1 MVNFCRNQGVNINL
15 ENPTTIQDK
24 LAWLNIY
31 DTNPLKTKCADKIKI
46 HEYCKEKLGKD
57 ICIPILHVYDKVED
71 INWEELPEQF
81 VMKCNHGSGMN
92 IIVKDKKKLNIE
104 DAKRK
109 LNYWMDDN
117 FALRNGFE
125 AHYYDI
131 DRKIFVEEYKED
143 GHTTLH
149 DYKFWC
155 YNGEPKIYTINDG
168 NGHGDIMYYRMDD
181 SEWNLYEVPHHD
193 DYIKPSKFDEMVSIA
208 KKLCEP
214 FKFVRV
220 DFYEIDNEV
229 YLGELTFTPGAISF
243 KYKKH
248 EDEIKMGKLLNLL
261 KIDVYCLCK
270 NEIKIAPFMIDYWK
284 ALGDDVNVYVYDGLS
299 TDGCKEEF
307 AKYDWIHVI
316 DFEPDALDDDA
327 HVKLKNECW
336 KQSRERGADFVMV
349 CDFDETIF
357 SYDKKTLHKELLK
370 MKGEGYTLLAPLSF
384 NLIPDT
390 FPKHEEGKYL
400 HEIAQYGFNDYI
412 WEAKP
417 ILFDSS
423 KINEFNVVHGGHAAH
438 PTGDVKWYSSDK
450 LFLIHAKFLGY
461 DYYEERIRNRVV
473 SDWNLQHGID
483 GETKKSIERLHNEFN
498 ERKNKRFKWDDIK
511 NNFYEYYPIRNDWT
525 KWNSLKIVSEKKSV
539 IVSLTSWSKRIGNVK
554 TVLES
559 LLNQTRKADF
569 IELNLSLV
577 EFPKKEKSLPKDLV
591 KLIKENRCVEI
602 NWAEDNP
609 GVFKKIIPTL
619 KKFYGQDYYLLSVD
633 DDWIYREDYIELMI
647 NYLELAKSD
656 TFCLANAKV
665 IGNRQIYRSSC
676 FDSDFWELLTEE
688 VIDTRID
695 DSYIEYYLEQK
706 GKKFYGYRPDNVKEI
721 TKPYNAIFPN
731 SNNTE
736 TGEYSREDLIKA
748 ITAIRKIKFNNSKIL
763 IYTGLIGDYDI
774 PYDNFRHK
782 EGYDYVLL
790 SDVPIETK
798 SWENR
803 IVSFGNG
810 ENLSPIKKARYLKTH
825 PHELFDNN
833 YDFVVWVDANT
844 FINDKLYKYINK
856 YKDSVI
862 TFKEHND
869 RDCVYDEI
877 MVCAAANKETP
888 IMALKV
894 YDKCARSGYPR
905 KIGLFET
912 NIIISHYTDSRVIEL
927 MDNWW
932 NEIFH
937 NSHRD
942 QLSLNYV
949 IWKNHY
955 EDWISSAQTKD
966 FPPRKH
972 VTKAELE
979 AKPKKKRRSI
989 KFG

>member
-31 DTNPLKTKCADKIKI
+31 DENPLKTKCADKIKI

-143 GHTTLH
+143 MSGGLV
-149 DYKFWC
+149 DYKFLC
-155 YNGEPKIYTINDG
+155 FNGKPTYVQLFYGRFTSGLYMNYYDMNFNIVDLARKDFKNRRDVHNEKPKNLKLMQEYAEKLS
-168 NGHGDIMYYRMDD
+168 
-181 SEWNLYEVPHHD
+181 SE
-193 DYIKPSKFDEMVSIA
+193 
-208 KKLCEP
+208 

-220 DFYEIDNEV
+220 DFYEINGEI
-229 YLGELTFTPGAISF
+229 YLGELTFTPGAMAF
-243 KYKKH
+243 KYETH
-248 EDEIKMGKLLNLL
+248 EDEVKVGGLLD
-261 KIDVYCLCK
+261 I
-270 NEIKIAPFMIDYWK
+270 
-284 ALGDDVNVYVYDGLS
+284 S
-299 TDGCKEEF
+299 
-307 AKYDWIHVI
+307 
-316 DFEPDALDDDA
+316 
-327 HVKLKNECW
+327 
-336 KQSRERGADFVMV
+336 
-349 CDFDETIF
+349 
-357 SYDKKTLHKELLK
+357 
-370 MKGEGYTLLAPLSF
+370 
-384 NLIPDT
+384 
-390 FPKHEEGKYL
+390 
-400 HEIAQYGFNDYI
+400 
-412 WEAKP
+412 
-417 ILFDSS
+417 
-423 KINEFNVVHGGHAAH
+423 
-438 PTGDVKWYSSDK
+438 
-450 LFLIHAKFLGY
+450 
-461 DYYEERIRNRVV
+461 
-473 SDWNLQHGID
+473 
-483 GETKKSIERLHNEFN
+483 
-498 ERKNKRFKWDDIK
+498 DDIK
-511 NNFYEYYPIRNDWT
+511 KKVLMNDNT
-525 KWNSLKIVSEKKSV
+525 KEEK
-539 IVSLTSWSKRIGNVK
+539 
-554 TVLES
+554 
-559 LLNQTRKADF
+559 
-569 IELNLSLV
+569 
-577 EFPKKEKSLPKDLV
+577 
-591 KLIKENRCVEI
+591 
-602 NWAEDNP
+602 
-609 GVFKKIIPTL
+609 
-619 KKFYGQDYYLLSVD
+619 
-633 DDWIYREDYIELMI
+633 
-647 NYLELAKSD
+647 
-656 TFCLANAKV
+656 
-665 IGNRQIYRSSC
+665 
-676 FDSDFWELLTEE
+676 
-688 VIDTRID
+688 
-695 DSYIEYYLEQK
+695 
-706 GKKFYGYRPDNVKEI
+706 
-721 TKPYNAIFPN
+721 
-731 SNNTE
+731 E
-736 TGEYSREDLIKA
+736 TND
-748 ITAIRKIKFNNSKIL
+748 KIL
-763 IYTGLIGDYDI
+763 IYTGLIGDYDV

-825 PHELFDNN
+825 PHELFDKN

-979 AKPKKKRRSI
+979 AKPKKKRRLI

>member
-143 GHTTLH
+143 NHSTLY

-155 YNGEPKIYTINDG
+155 FNGKPKFWTMNDG
-168 NGHGDIMYYRMDD
+168 NGHGTWMNFYDMD
-181 SEWNLYEVPHHD
+181 SNLLSWKRNDFLGNSNGEERFPLD
-193 DYIKPSKFDEMVSIA
+193 FNKMKDYAE
-208 KKLCEP
+208 KLSSS

-220 DFYEIDNEV
+220 DFYEIMGSV
-229 YLGELTFTPGAISF
+229 YLGELTFTPGAMAF
-243 KYKKH
+243 KYKNSK
-248 EDEIKMGKLLNLL
+248 DNTI
-261 KIDVYCLCK
+261 
-270 NEIKIAPFMIDYWK
+270 
-284 ALGDDVNVYVYDGLS
+284 LG
-299 TDGCKEEF
+299 EM
-307 AKYDWIHVI
+307 
-316 DFEPDALDDDA
+316 LDI
-327 HVKLKNECW
+327 
-336 KQSRERGADFVMV
+336 S
-349 CDFDETIF
+349 
-357 SYDKKTLHKELLK
+357 
-370 MKGEGYTLLAPLSF
+370 
-384 NLIPDT
+384 
-390 FPKHEEGKYL
+390 
-400 HEIAQYGFNDYI
+400 
-412 WEAKP
+412 
-417 ILFDSS
+417 
-423 KINEFNVVHGGHAAH
+423 
-438 PTGDVKWYSSDK
+438 
-450 LFLIHAKFLGY
+450 
-461 DYYEERIRNRVV
+461 
-473 SDWNLQHGID
+473 
-483 GETKKSIERLHNEFN
+483 
-498 ERKNKRFKWDDIK
+498 DDIK
-511 NNFYEYYPIRNDWT
+511 KKVLMNDNT
-525 KWNSLKIVSEKKSV
+525 KEEK
-539 IVSLTSWSKRIGNVK
+539 
-554 TVLES
+554 
-559 LLNQTRKADF
+559 
-569 IELNLSLV
+569 
-577 EFPKKEKSLPKDLV
+577 
-591 KLIKENRCVEI
+591 
-602 NWAEDNP
+602 
-609 GVFKKIIPTL
+609 
-619 KKFYGQDYYLLSVD
+619 
-633 DDWIYREDYIELMI
+633 
-647 NYLELAKSD
+647 
-656 TFCLANAKV
+656 
-665 IGNRQIYRSSC
+665 
-676 FDSDFWELLTEE
+676 
-688 VIDTRID
+688 
-695 DSYIEYYLEQK
+695 
-706 GKKFYGYRPDNVKEI
+706 
-721 TKPYNAIFPN
+721 
-731 SNNTE
+731 E
-736 TGEYSREDLIKA
+736 TND
-748 ITAIRKIKFNNSKIL
+748 KIL

-825 PHELFDNN
+825 PHELFNKN

-979 AKPKKKRRSI
+979 AIPKKKRRSI